1 MLQQLLHIITI
12 SLLCIIWGVPAL
24 IILKKKHEE
33 TYWTQNGF
41 GQLIFLFFSGLLT
54 ISFLSSWVILLIPLK
69 FIYLLVT
76 TLALIIALYFF
87 LKKKRIQKPIVTK
100 WKILAYLPQVFLVT
114 SAILLFTL
122 LSTLAPVNEDTQLY
136 HLQIIRWTNEY
147 GVVPGMA
154 NIYPR
159 LGLGSNWFNLISL
172 FYIPIFP
179 NENFTYL
186 NTSIVIWFFLWL
198 MYKWHF
204 YSLLS
209 KEKYSPQLALFY
221 FLLIL
226 YFLYDWQLFR
236 DTANSTAYDFIV
248 TVLTIFCLSFI
259 IENILNNKEDKKST
273 YFLFIAV
280 SIFTFKLSGILIF
293 ILITIYLL
301 NKKDKALWVSAVLIG
316 LFIGLPIIIKNHIA
330 TGYILYPSSL
340 SIGSPDWK
348 LPIAM
353 TEKFRNYII
362 NVNHYYNYQLGFIDS
377 LEKTNFNW
385 IPYWF
390 KGILIKHKILLGLSL
405 LSFVFLLIR
414 PSKGI
419 TQKKLISLFTSLW
432 LMLLTWFFTA
442 PDPRFAYGFLLFL
455 SLLPVSL
462 ILKNGIPAQIY
473 SFAITIL
480 SCGILYYTCLKSGPI
495 LSKPAHLLY
504 PIANENPPYTTKTTD
519 SVSFNYSEKIN
530 NYWNNRCYFT
540 PLPCVCEDNPF
551 LKPRGS
557 TLRKGFK
564 LSSFPDSIFIERYN
578 Y

>member
-172 FYIPIFP
+172 FYIPTFP